1 MAKYSNDVVY
11 NIKTTL
17 DASGVTQLR
26 NELTKLKTTLTAND
40 ATKITGLHPAEIK
53 QSIKEINQLEVAL
66 KKAFN
71 PKINSLDLSKLNT
84 SLRMTDTNLQG
95 IAAR

>member
-1 MAKYSNDVVY
+1 
-11 NIKTTL
+11 L
-17 DASGVTQLR
+17 Q
-26 NELTKLKTTLTAND
+26 
-40 ATKITGLHPAEIK
+40 PAEIK

-71 PKINSLDLSKLNT
+71 PKINSLDLTKLNT
-84 SLRMTDTNLQG
+84 SLKMTDTNLQG